1 MSSPYSISA
10 LLHLF
15 SRQPLILLIALV
27 VVFSLP
33 GVSSGQSAAEFKAR
47 MEAALAAAESA
58 LAAEEARL
66 DELAERNRERTLTDG
81 RPSVAQATANLRLL
95 EQRIRG
101 FEAGEVEARDALNRT
116 LVSLDL
122 DIRQLAR
129 RLSAQRSAGGATD
142 SGPTTG

>member
-1 MSSPYSISA
+1 
-10 LLHLF
+10 
-15 SRQPLILLIALV
+15 
-27 VVFSLP
+27 
-33 GVSSGQSAAEFKAR
+33 

-95 EQRIRG
+95 AQRIRG
-101 FEAGEVEARDALNRT
+101 FEAGELGAREALNRT
-116 LVSLDL
+116 LVSLDS

-129 RLSAQRSAGGATD
+129 RLSAQRQQAEQQTAAQQRAERQQAEQGEAERQAREQAERQKGRAR
-142 SGPTTG
+142 TG

>member
-101 FEAGEVEARDALNRT
+101 FEAGEV
-116 LVSLDL
+116 
-122 DIRQLAR
+122 
-129 RLSAQRSAGGATD
+129 
-142 SGPTTG
+142 GPVTT